1 MRDRTIL
8 LVHVVTHQL
17 RILSRSRRRAIDQG
31 TYGRYLVVNSCTG
44 GTTSI
49 YGFAVIRQLTD
60 SVISESCTFP
70 Y

>member
-17 RILSRSRRRAIDQG
+17 RILSRSRRQAIDQG

-49 YGFAVIRQLTD
+49 YGFAVIN
-60 SVISESCTFP
+60 
-70 Y
+70 